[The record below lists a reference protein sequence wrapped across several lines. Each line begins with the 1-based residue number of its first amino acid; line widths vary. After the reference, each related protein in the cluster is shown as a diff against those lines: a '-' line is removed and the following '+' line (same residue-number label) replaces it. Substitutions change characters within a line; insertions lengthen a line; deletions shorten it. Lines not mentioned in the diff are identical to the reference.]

1 MTVGDRA
8 HATLAPWRPPIAPN
22 HVRRSPGLINKYEL
36 IEVEQERVVT
46 PRPARLPH
54 VVALL
59 LAGVQGF
66 F

>member
-1 MTVGDRA
+1 MPVRDRTE
-8 HATLAPWRPPIAPN
+8 ATLAPWRPPVAP
-22 HVRRSPGLINKYEL
+22 HYVRRRPGFINKYEL
-36 IEVEQERVVT
+36 IEIEQERVVR
-46 PRPARLPH
+46 PRLACLPH

>member
-1 MTVGDRA
+1 MPTRHPTD
-8 HATLAPWRPPIAPN
+8 ATLAPWRPPIAPH
-22 HVRRSPGLINKYEL
+22 HVRRSPGFINKHEF
-36 IEVEQERVVT
+36 IEIEQERVVT
-46 PRPARLPH
+46 PRLACLPH

>member
-1 MTVGDRA
+1 MRYRTD
-8 HATLAPWRPPIAPN
+8 ATLAPLRPPIAPH
-22 HVRRSPGLINKYEL
+22 HVRRSPGFVNKYEF
-36 IEVEQERVVT
+36 IEIEQERVVT
-46 PRPARLPH
+46 PRPARLLH

>member
-1 MTVGDRA
+1 MPVRDRTD
-8 HATLAPWRPPIAPN
+8 ATLAPWRPPIAPH
-22 HVRRSPGLINKYEL
+22 HVRRSPSFIDKYEL
-36 IEVEQERVVT
+36 VEIEQERVVT
-46 PRPARLPH
+46 PRLVCLPH